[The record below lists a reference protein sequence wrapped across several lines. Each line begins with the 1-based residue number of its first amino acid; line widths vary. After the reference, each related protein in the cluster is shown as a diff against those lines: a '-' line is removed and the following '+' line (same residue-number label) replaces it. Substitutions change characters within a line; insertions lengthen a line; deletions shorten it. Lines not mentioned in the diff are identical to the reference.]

1 MTRIYL
7 DHAAT
12 TPADPRVVEAMA
24 PYWNEAFGNPSSA
37 HSFGMDALDAVE
49 QARRQVAGLLFCKP
63 EEVVFTGSGTE
74 SDNSALWAAGRALA
88 AKGNHIITTR
98 IEHHA
103 VLHCARFM
111 AENGWD
117 VTYVDVDKYGLVDPD
132 DIRKAV
138 TPKTVLV
145 SVMHANNEIGTLQ
158 PLESIG
164 LMLKR
169 KGILFH
175 TDAVQTAGHVP
186 IDVNRMNLDL
196 LSLSG
201 HKLYGPK
208 GVGALFIRTGTPFV
222 PFLQGG
228 GHEKGRRSSTHN
240 VPGIVGLGAACS
252 IAQEEMVQ
260 ESNHTGRLRN
270 LLRDEILKS
279 VPDISVNGH
288 PDKRLQNN
296 LNVSVL
302 GVDGEALLLNMDL
315 EGVAVSSGSACS
327 SGSGE
332 SSHVLKALGLP
343 AEKMQGSLRMT
354 TGRSNTE
361 QEMRRAAD
369 IFTRVVKR
377 LRDLSA
383 SGGSA

>member
-24 PYWNEAFGNPSSA
+24 PYWNEAFGNPSSG
-37 HSFGMDALDAVE
+37 HGFGLDALDAVE
-49 QARRQVAGLLFCKP
+49 EARRQVAELLSCRP
-63 EEVVFTGSGTE
+63 EEVVFTSSGTE
-74 SDNSALWAAGRALA
+74 SDNTALWAAGRALTG
-88 AKGNHIITTR
+88 KGNHIITTQ

-103 VLHCARFM
+103 VLHCAKFM

-117 VTYVDVDKYGLVDPD
+117 ITTVPVDKDGLIDPD
-132 DIRKAV
+132 DIRKAI

-145 SVMHANNEIGTLQ
+145 SVMHANNEIGTIQ

-164 LMLKR
+164 RTVKE
-169 KGILFH
+169 KGVLFH
-175 TDAVQTAGHVP
+175 TDAVQTAGHLP
-186 IDVNRMNLDL
+186 IDVNRMNLDF

-222 PFLQGG
+222 PYLQGG

-240 VPGIVGLGAACS
+240 VPGIVGLGTACR
-252 IAQEEMVQ
+252 IAREEMEN
-260 ESNHTGRLRN
+260 ESSHTSRLRN
-270 LLRDEILKS
+270 LLRDEILKNI
-279 VPDISVNGH
+279 PDVSVNGH
-288 PDKRLQNN
+288 PEKRLSNN
-296 LNVSVL
+296 LHVSIM
-302 GVDGEALLLNMDL
+302 GVDGEALLMNMDL

-327 SGSGE
+327 SGSGLF
-332 SSHVLKALGLP
+332 SHVLKALGLP
-343 AEKMQGSLRMT
+343 AEGMQGSLRMT

-361 QEMRRAAD
+361 QEIRRAAG
-369 IFTRVVKR
+369 ILARVVRR

>member
-12 TPADPRVVEAMA
+12 TPVDPRVVEAMA

-37 HSFGMDALDAVE
+37 HGFGMDALDAVE
-49 QARRQVAGLLFCKP
+49 QARRQVAGLLSCRP

-74 SDNSALWAAGRALA
+74 SDNTALWAAGRALA
-88 AKGNHIITTR
+88 GKGNHIITTQ

-103 VLHCARFM
+103 VLHCVQFM
-111 AENGWD
+111 AKNGWD
-117 VTYVDVDKYGLVDPD
+117 VTYVRVDKDGLVDPD
-132 DIRKAV
+132 DIRMAV

-145 SVMHANNEIGTLQ
+145 SVMHANNEIGTIQ
-158 PLESIG
+158 PLEIIG
-164 LMLKR
+164 RMLKE

-175 TDAVQTAGHVP
+175 TDAVQTAGHLP
-186 IDVNRMNLDL
+186 IDVNRMNLDF

-222 PFLQGG
+222 PFLHGG
-228 GHEKGRRSSTHN
+228 GHEKGRRSATHN
-240 VPGIVGLGAACS
+240 VPGIVGLGMACS
-252 IAQEEMVQ
+252 IAQEEMAR
-260 ESNHTGRLRN
+260 ESEHTGRLRDM
-270 LLRDEILKS
+270 LRNEILKS
-279 VPDISVNGH
+279 LPGVSVNGH
-288 PDKRLQNN
+288 PDRRLSNN
-296 LNVSVL
+296 LNLSVT

-332 SSHVLKALGLP
+332 PSHVLKALGLP
-343 AEKMQGSLRMT
+343 ADKMHGSLRMT

-361 QEMRRAAD
+361 QEMRRASG
-369 IFTRVVKR
+369 ILETVVKR
-377 LRDLSA
+377 LLRLS
-383 SGGSA
+383 SS